1 MRLPLLL
8 LALSSLVVLAGPADA
23 AKRHH
28 KPCARKGTHTV
39 KTTKLVRISTRPNGD
54 GGKDLIGCLRS
65 TDRATVLTSSYDDDY
80 VTSGEYDHLRVAGRF
95 VAWQFTATDISCKAA
110 CPPEYDPTTTSLSVR
125 DLRKKRNVG
134 VSGEIAPKGRLV
146 LTKGGAI
153 AWSED
158 APLAIKAFDG
168 AGARTLDTG
177 DGIAPDSLE
186 LQGRE
191 ASWTNGGEA
200 RTESL
205 ADR

>member
-1 MRLPLLL
+1 MRLPLLF
-8 LALSSLVVLAGPADA
+8 LALSSLVVLAAPADA

-28 KPCARKGTHTV
+28 KSCARKGTHTV
-39 KTTKLVRISTRPNGD
+39 KTTKLVRLSTRPNGD
-54 GGKDLIGCLRS
+54 GGHDLIGCLRS
-65 TDRATVLTSSYDDDY
+65 TDRATILTSSYDDDY
-80 VTSGEYDHLRVAGRF
+80 VLSGEYDHVRVAGRF

-110 CPPEYDPTTTSLSVR
+110 CPPDYDETTTSLSVR

-134 VSGEIAPKGRLV
+134 VSGEIASKGRLV

-168 AGARTLDTG
+168 GGARTLDTG
-177 DGIAPDSLE
+177 DGIAVGSLK

-191 ASWTNGGEA
+191 AIWANGAET
-200 RTESL
+200 RTATL